1 MKKLFPFLILVS
13 IAFNGISQNDSILI
27 KKSKYNKVAS
37 YSFEMGSILGNGSD
51 FGDKLANRSSYRGYE
66 ARLGFRLNDRD
77 DAYNQVYRFPIMGVG
92 FYMSTFHEEE
102 IGNPNAFFYYFNM
115 PVTFERSRK
124 ITMSYLGAF
133 GLSYNFHPYDSVE
146 NPSDV
151 FIGSYNNCYFNFTY
165 LFNYHINP
173 EWVIDISLGL
183 KHFSNGSFQ
192 QPNYGINL
200 LLVGAGISYRPNNIP
215 VPDFKR
221 NISKFARHNQFN
233 IALMAGSKN
242 YVAGEKNY
250 LKAGLGVNWLR
261 ALGYKYRGGLG
272 LDMYYAAQA
281 GPRNEVETT
290 FSNSMSFAV
299 VGSWEW
305 ALTRKLYVPVAF
317 GVYLKR
323 NEMNGE
329 QEPYYERVGMRYRFN
344 NHLFAGV
351 TIKAHK
357 GVADFFEW
365 TLGYSIFNDP
375 NKYNS
380 H

>member
-1 MKKLFPFLILVS
+1 MKKGYLLIFIVFVYF
-13 IAFNGISQNDSILI
+13 AGFAQNDSILI
-27 KKSKYNKVAS
+27 RKHKYNKVAS
-37 YSFEMGSILGNGSD
+37 YSFEVGSMLGNGSD
-51 FGDKLANRSSYRGYE
+51 LGDKLANRSSYRGYE
-66 ARLGFRLNDRD
+66 ARLGFKLNNLA

-102 IGNPNAFFYYFNM
+102 IGNPNSFFYYFNM
-115 PVTFERSRK
+115 PVRFERNK
-124 ITMSYLGAF
+124 KLTMSYLGAF
-133 GLSYNFHPYDSVE
+133 GLSYNFHPFDSVT

-173 EWVIDISLGL
+173 EWVIDVSLGL
-183 KHFSNGSFQ
+183 KHFSNGSFK

-200 LLVGAGISYRPNNIP
+200 LLLGAGVSYRPNNIP
-215 VPDFKR
+215 LSDFKR
-221 NISKFARHNQFN
+221 NVPKFIGHNQFN
-233 IALMAGSKN
+233 IAVMTGSKN

-250 LKAGLGVNWLR
+250 LKTGIGINWLR
-261 ALGYKYRGGLG
+261 AFSYKYRGGLG
-272 LDMYYAAQA
+272 LDIYFAAQS
-281 GPRNEVETT
+281 GPRNDTETT
-290 FSNSMSFAV
+290 FGNSISYAA

-329 QEPYYERVGMRYRFN
+329 KEPYYERVGIRYRFN

-365 TLGYSIFNDP
+365 TVGYSIFNDP
-375 NKYNS
+375 NKYS
-380 H
+380 SQ

>member
-1 MKKLFPFLILVS
+1 MRKLIPFLIIFLATYS
-13 IAFNGISQNDSILI
+13 GFTQNDSIWV
-27 KKSKYNKVAS
+27 KKHKYNKVAS
-37 YSFEMGSILGNGSD
+37 YGYELGSMLGNGSD
-51 FGDKLANRSSYRGYE
+51 LGDKLANRSSYRGYE
-66 ARLGFRLNDRD
+66 ARLGFKLNDKAD
-77 DAYNQVYRFPIMGVG
+77 VYNQVYRFPIMGVG

-102 IGNPNAFFYYFNM
+102 IGNPNALFYYFNM
-115 PVTFERSRK
+115 PVTFERNRK
-124 ITMSYLGAF
+124 LTMSYLGAF
-133 GLSYNFHPYDSVE
+133 GLSYNFHPFDSVN

-165 LFNYHINP
+165 MLNFHIDP
-173 EWVIDISLGL
+173 EWVVDLSVGI
-183 KHFSNGSFQ
+183 KHFSNGSFK

-200 LLVGAGISYRPNNIP
+200 LLLGAGVSYRPNNVHLQHFEKSIP
-215 VPDFKR
+215 
-221 NISKFARHNQFN
+221 KFIRHNQFN
-233 IALMAGSKN
+233 LTLMAGSKN

-250 LKAGLGVNWLR
+250 LKTGLGVNWLR

-272 LDMYYAAQA
+272 FDMYYAAQS
-281 GPRNEVETT
+281 GPRNDVETT

-323 NEMNGE
+323 NELNGE
-329 QEPYYERVGMRYRFN
+329 AEPYYERVGIRYRLN
-344 NHLFAGV
+344 NNLFAGV

-365 TLGYSIFNDP
+365 TVGYTLFNDP
-375 NKYNS
+375 NKYDS
-380 H
+380 Q